1 MHIKDTNKI
10 IWIDLATN
18 VVDVKDV
25 PKELIQLYL
34 GGRGVNSWL
43 LNQYCSPETDPL
55 SPENPLIVGT
65 GMLTGLKGLTFSR
78 TVITAKSPESGLF
91 GDANIGG
98 GFGVNLKKNGYSYSA
113 TLHKVATDGFSMLEM
128 QMVGVLL
135 LPGND
140 VYPDL
145 KKIYSDQEL
154 KDVEKIYKMM
164 SEN

>member
-1 MHIKDTNKI
+1 MKKKKVKLILAAIMICNLLLLLVSCSNNKP
-10 IWIDLATN
+10 A
-18 VVDVKDV
+18 
-25 PKELIQLYL
+25 
-34 GGRGVNSWL
+34 
-43 LNQYCSPETDPL
+43 PL
-55 SPENPLIVGT
+55 DSE
-65 GMLTGLKGLTFSR
+65 
-78 TVITAKSPESGLF
+78 LF
-91 GDANIGG
+91 GNIAESMQRVIKTKGYSIPLNSEQAKVALEEA
-98 GFGVNLKKNGYSYSA
+98 FKKNGYSYSA